1 MTAKL
6 EFFFD
11 FSSPF
16 AYLAASQV
24 VGLANRT
31 GAQLVLRPLL
41 LGGLFRELGTEDAP
55 ILGMTELKRQAT
67 LVDLGRWARWWGL
80 PLQWPAAFPL
90 RTVLPLRVFLG
101 SPTADRMNHIFAAAW
116 GRGEDIARPEVLAAI
131 GVTGAELAAAADQR
145 GPLLAATD
153 YARDSGVF
161 GVPAFRLNEGA
172 LFWGQDRLDM
182 VERACRG
189 ERVE

>member
-1 MTAKL
+1 MNAKL

-24 VGLANRT
+24 VGLSRRT
-31 GAQLVLRPLL
+31 GAELVLRPLL
-41 LGGLFRELGTEDAP
+41 LGALFRDLGTVDVP
-55 ILGMTELKRQAT
+55 ILGMSELKRQST
-67 LVDLGRWARWWGL
+67 LVDLGRWARWWGV
-80 PLQWPAAFPL
+80 PLEWPAGFPL
-90 RTVLPLRVFLG
+90 RTVLPLRIFLG
-101 SPTADRMNHIFAAAW
+101 SPTAERMNRIFAAAW
-116 GRGEDIARPEVLAAI
+116 GRGEDISRPGVLAAL
-131 GVTGAELAAAADQR
+131 GVTAAELASASEQR
-145 GPLLAATD
+145 EPLVAATA

-161 GVPAFRLNEGA
+161 GVPSFRVNEGA